1 MRFKVGQE
9 VVVKSVQEL
18 KNIKGVEFSDGV
30 YRLNGGSFDFTSA
43 MIYFCGLKAVVKSVE
58 QGGYLLSFTMEDG
71 KVINPMFIWQ
81 DWMLK

>member
-9 VVVKSVQEL
+9 VVIKSVQEL
-18 KNIKGVEFSDGV
+18 KNIKGVEFSYGS
-30 YRLNGGSFDFTSA
+30 YRLNGESFDFTSA
-43 MIYFCGLKAVVKSVE
+43 MSDFCGLKAVVKSVE

-71 KVINPMFIWQ
+71 KVINPLFIWQ